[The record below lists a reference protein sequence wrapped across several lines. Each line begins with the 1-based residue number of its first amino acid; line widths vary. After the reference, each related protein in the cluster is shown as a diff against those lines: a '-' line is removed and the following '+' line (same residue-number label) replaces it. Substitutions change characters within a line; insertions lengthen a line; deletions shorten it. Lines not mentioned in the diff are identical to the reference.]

1 MEEDWETWEV
11 LEEEEELNVCL
22 CSPSFSSATSQQK
35 IEVCEFWLK
44 SERDD
49 LTSSSRQFC
58 LGIINTFTP
67 KNDNFD
73 QKLQYRHD
81 LPFTGPTL
89 YPPTFLPNI
98 RRW

>member
-49 LTSSSRQFC
+49 LTSSSRQFR
-58 LGIINTFTP
+58 LGNKIHMYTNNQHVYSE
-67 KNDNFD
+67 K
-73 QKLQYRHD
+73 
-81 LPFTGPTL
+81 
-89 YPPTFLPNI
+89 
-98 RRW
+98 